1 MRALE
6 KRMEKL
12 EATGS
17 NESMTVLFLQ
27 PLEGE
32 SEEAAM
38 ARISAGTPDEA
49 NIIWVSFVKPEVQHG

>member
-17 NESMTVLFLQ
+17 HVSNVVLFFE
-27 PLEGE
+27 PMEDE
-32 SEEAAM
+32 SDEAAM
-38 ARISAGTPDEA
+38 ARISAGTPEEA
-49 NIIWVSFVKPEVQHG
+49 NIIWVSFVKPEVKHG